1 MDKLQKPELLIPAGS
16 LEVLKVA
23 VMAQMQSISVARI
36 MDFVRRLGISQ
47 SKRCMKQQTMCMRME
62 RSCM

>member
-16 LEVLKVA
+16 LEVLKLI
-23 VMAQMQSISVARI
+23 MAQMQSISAARI

-47 SKRCMKQQTMCMRME
+47 SKRCMRQQTMCMRME